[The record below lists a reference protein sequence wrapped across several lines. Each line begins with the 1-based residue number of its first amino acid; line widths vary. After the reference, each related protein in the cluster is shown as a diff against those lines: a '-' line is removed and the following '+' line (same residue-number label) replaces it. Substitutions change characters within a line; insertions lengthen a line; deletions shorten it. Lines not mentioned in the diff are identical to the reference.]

1 MKFFLLFFLSFL
13 CFYATWAQNGL
24 PQNAGA
30 RGGAMANASVTFS
43 DIQSIF
49 SNQAGLGYLEEISF
63 SIYGERRF
71 INADGINAFQF
82 GFAYPDQRIG
92 TFGLSVNYF
101 GFSLYNEQKIGLSY
115 SRKLFKRMSI
125 GAQFNYLGTRFN
137 DGIYGSAHNFTFEA
151 GILVK
156 VSKQFNIGAH
166 VFSPA
171 RIELSNGDVIPSLF
185 KLGMSY
191 MQSDK
196 LMINAELEKD
206 LENPFNAKFGI
217 EYHPL
222 DALFIRAGFSSAPL
236 NASFGFG
243 VLVKGLKLDVF
254 SAYHIQLG
262 FTPGV
267 SVSYMLPSNRANSK
281 TRQ

>member
-1 MKFFLLFFLSFL
+1 M
-13 CFYATWAQNGL
+13 
-24 PQNAGA
+24 
-30 RGGAMANASVTFS
+30 
-43 DIQSIF
+43 
-49 SNQAGLGYLEEISF
+49 
-63 SIYGERRF
+63 
-71 INADGINAFQF
+71 
-82 GFAYPDQRIG
+82 
-92 TFGLSVNYF
+92 
-101 GFSLYNEQKIGLSY
+101 
-115 SRKLFKRMSI
+115 
-125 GAQFNYLGTRFN
+125 
-137 DGIYGSAHNFTFEA
+137 GSEMC
-151 GILVK
+151 IRDR
-156 VSKQFNIGAH
+156 
-166 VFSPA
+166 A

-191 MQSDK
+191 MPSDK

-222 DALFIRAGFSSAPL
+222 DALYIRAGFSSAPL
-236 NASFGFG
+236 NTSFGFG

-267 SVSYMLPSNRANSK
+267 SVSYMLPSKRAESK